1 LEPKGSFPFLREK
14 IDMKYRET
22 SKFFEIAEEMVTP
35 KEDLLPGLVK
45 STVREESFEQ
55 INLLKSPDYT
65 SDRSKSKVLTGEMNL
80 RKIYKDWPEN
90 VPNPKIVSL
99 ATEEGLSLSVGRW
112 TVKPDGISFLP
123 SRLDLGIPAQID
135 LATLTEYL
143 VQTKEFREILTEA
156 DGHLEKHLAVTNLI
170 SDPKVNLQDAIYFLT
185 GKTVVS
191 TQLHIRHQKDD
202 NPENPY
208 GRVAVACNLRDE
220 GIDAKCEYVC
230 LCDAVAGGLQIVMAM
245 EAYEK
250 SLKIKNDGS
259 HCLKHFVIFAP
270 ICSLSGAAVISIRAA
285 MMGIRITFFGSAG
298 SMLHAMPPDRYMCPF
313 YYGDGAE
320 HLTPEPAVMKIQE
333 YIFGDAKD
341 KVCLWCNWGA
351 KRFAPWQALKDSQD
365 ELKSYGLSNEEV
377 LSRAKTLMPGQVKK
391 FGIDP
396 SKLVSTATI
405 YEAVKFGK
413 LEELHKFLKK

>member
-1 LEPKGSFPFLREK
+1 
-14 IDMKYRET
+14 MKYRET

-35 KEDLLPGLVK
+35 KEKLLPSLVT
-45 STVREESFEQ
+45 STLRKEKFKQ

-65 SDRSKSKVLTGEMNL
+65 ESRGKSKVLIGEMNL
-80 RKIYKDWPEN
+80 RKIYKSWPKN

-99 ATEEGLSLSVGRW
+99 ATEEGLALSVGRW

-143 VQTKEFREILTEA
+143 VQTSEFRDILTEA

-191 TQLHIRHQKDD
+191 TQLHIRHQKDA

-250 SLKIKNDGS
+250 SLKLKNDGS

-285 MMGIRITFFGSAG
+285 MMGVRTTFFGSAG

-313 YYGDGAE
+313 YFGKDAE
-320 HLTPEPAVMKIQE
+320 HLTPEPAVLKIQE

-341 KVCLWCNWGA
+341 RVCLWCNWGA
-351 KRFAPWQALKDSQD
+351 KRFAPAQALKDSED
-365 ELKSYGLSNEEV
+365 ELKAYGLSNESI
-377 LSRAKTLMPGQVKK
+377 LSRAKTLMPKQVKK
-391 FGIDP
+391 FGLNP
-396 SKLVSTATI
+396 LKLVSTATV
-405 YEAVKFGK
+405 YEAIKYGK
-413 LEELHKFLKK
+413 LDELHKFLNS

>member
-1 LEPKGSFPFLREK
+1 
-14 IDMKYRET
+14 MKYRET

-35 KEDLLPGLVK
+35 KENLLPGLVK
-45 STVREESFEQ
+45 STLKEEKFEQ

-65 SDRSKSKVLTGEMNL
+65 ASRGKSKVLTGEMDL
-80 RKIYKDWPEN
+80 RKIYADWPEN
-90 VPNPKIVSL
+90 VPNPQIVPL
-99 ATEEGLSLSVGRW
+99 ATEEGLALSVGRW
-112 TVKPDGISFLP
+112 TVRPDGISFLP

-143 VQTKEFREILTEA
+143 VQTAEFRQILTEA

-250 SLKIKNDGS
+250 SLKVKNDGS
-259 HCLKHFVIFAP
+259 HCLKHFVVFAP

-285 MMGIRITFFGSAG
+285 MMGVRTTFFGSAG

-313 YYGDGAE
+313 YYGEDAE
-320 HLTPEPAVMKIQE
+320 HLTPEPAVLKIQE
-333 YIFGDAKD
+333 YIFGDAMD

-351 KRFAPWQALKDSQD
+351 KRFAPAQALKDSQD
-365 ELKSYGLSNEEV
+365 ELKAYGLSNEVV
-377 LSRAKTLMPGQVKK
+377 LSRAKTLMPEQVRK
-391 FGIDP
+391 FGLDP
-396 SKLVSTATI
+396 SKLLSTATI
-405 YEAVKFGK
+405 YEAVKYGK
-413 LEELHKFLKK
+413 LDELHEFLNG